1 MSRRVLRQDLFDL
14 RITIMQDGGV
24 IMKSIPNTS
33 TPGTEGVPLAA
44 HPPISLDSFGSQSGL
59 SPSTCWRY
67 RRKGWLKTI
76 TIAGRH
82 YITREAIAE
91 FNTRAAAG
99 EFAGS
104 VSNPFERTEK
114 ARRKS

>member
-1 MSRRVLRQDLFDL
+1 
-14 RITIMQDGGV
+14 
-24 IMKSIPNTS
+24 MKPIPTPT
-33 TPGTEGVPLAA
+33 TPGAEGLPLAA
-44 HPPISLDSFGSQSGL
+44 HPPISLDQFLRESGL
-59 SPSTCWRY
+59 SPATGWRY

-82 YITREAIAE
+82 YISRESIAE

-99 EFAGS
+99 EFAGK
-104 VSNPFERTEK
+104 VANPFERTA

>member
-1 MSRRVLRQDLFDL
+1 
-14 RITIMQDGGV
+14 
-24 IMKSIPNTS
+24 MKAIS
-33 TPGTEGVPLAA
+33 TQTLGAEGLPLAA
-44 HPPISLDSFGSQSGL
+44 HPPISLDAFGRESGL
-59 SPSTCWRY
+59 SPSTLWRY
-67 RRKGWLKTI
+67 RRAGWLKTI

-82 YITREAIAE
+82 YITREAIAN

>member
-1 MSRRVLRQDLFDL
+1 
-14 RITIMQDGGV
+14 MQYGCE
-24 IMKSIPNTS
+24 IMKSIPT
-33 TPGTEGVPLAA
+33 TPGTEGLPLSA

-91 FNTRAAAG
+91 FNCRAAAG

-104 VSNPFERTEK
+104 VSNPFERTKK
-114 ARRKS
+114 ARRQS

>member
-1 MSRRVLRQDLFDL
+1 
-14 RITIMQDGGV
+14 
-24 IMKSIPNTS
+24 MKLIPIQTA
-33 TPGTEGVPLAA
+33 PDTEGVPLAA

-59 SPSTCWRY
+59 SPSTLWRY
-67 RRKGWLKTI
+67 RRAGWLKTI

-104 VSNPFERTEK
+104 VSNPFERSEK
-114 ARRKS
+114 SRRQS

>member
-1 MSRRVLRQDLFDL
+1 
-14 RITIMQDGGV
+14 
-24 IMKSIPNTS
+24 MKPIS
-33 TPGTEGVPLAA
+33 TPTSPSTEGLPLAA
-44 HPPISLDSFGSQSGL
+44 HPPISLDAFGRESGL
-59 SPSTCWRY
+59 SPSTLWRY
-67 RRKGWLKTI
+67 RRAGWLNTI

-104 VSNPFERTEK
+104 VSNPFERTAK
-114 ARRKS
+114 TRKK

>member
-1 MSRRVLRQDLFDL
+1 
-14 RITIMQDGGV
+14 
-24 IMKSIPNTS
+24 MKSIPNNT
-33 TPGTEGVPLAA
+33 TPGAEGVPLAA
-44 HPPISLDSFGSQSGL
+44 HPPISLDAFIRESGM
-59 SPSTCWRY
+59 SASTCWRH

-82 YITREAIAE
+82 YLTREAIAE

-104 VSNPFERTEK
+104 VSNPFERTAK
-114 ARRKS
+114 ARISK

>member
-1 MSRRVLRQDLFDL
+1 MRLINSS
-14 RITIMQDGGV
+14 T
-24 IMKSIPNTS
+24 
-33 TPGTEGVPLAA
+33 TPGAEGVPLAA
-44 HPPISLDSFGSQSGL
+44 HPPISLDAFMRESGL

-82 YITREAIAE
+82 YITRESIAE
-91 FNTRAAAG
+91 FNARAAAG

-104 VSNPFERTEK
+104 VSNPFERT
-114 ARRKS
+114 AKSRSSK